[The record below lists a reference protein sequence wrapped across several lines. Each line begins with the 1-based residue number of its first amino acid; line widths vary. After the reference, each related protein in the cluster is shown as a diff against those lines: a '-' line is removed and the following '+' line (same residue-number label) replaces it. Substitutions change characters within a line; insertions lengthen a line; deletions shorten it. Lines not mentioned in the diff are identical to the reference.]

1 MADQYSLAVRAALWF
16 VNTVDGVVAT
26 LLGTAQLVGER
37 QETTT
42 ARPPLAG
49 FRRAASVGAKGAKWS
64 VIAVIAI
71 GTLGMIGTMVFQ
83 PKAKPPVPAPLHT
96 AGAPQPQT
104 IATTST
110 TAGSD
115 VIASRC
121 RTGAYRRF
129 PEIEK
134 AECAGRPSQPSATTG
149 DAK

>member
-1 MADQYSLAVRAALWF
+1 MADQYPWTVRAALWF

-26 LLGTAQLVGER
+26 VLGTAQTVGER
-37 QETTT
+37 QDTTV
-42 ARPPLAG
+42 AKPPLAG

-64 VIAVIAI
+64 VIAVIAV
-71 GTLGMIGTMVFQ
+71 GTLIMIGTMIFL
-83 PKAKPPVPAPLHT
+83 PKAKPAVPARLHA
-96 AGAPQPQT
+96 AGARQTPT
-104 IATTST
+104 IATPST
-110 TAGSD
+110 TAGAD